1 MVRDKMSFFLMD
13 NNYQKNKLM
22 NFRIDQE
29 LFSIIQEVAIER
41 DLTLSDTIRL
51 GLKKGLKK

>member
-1 MVRDKMSFFLMD
+1 MSFFLMD